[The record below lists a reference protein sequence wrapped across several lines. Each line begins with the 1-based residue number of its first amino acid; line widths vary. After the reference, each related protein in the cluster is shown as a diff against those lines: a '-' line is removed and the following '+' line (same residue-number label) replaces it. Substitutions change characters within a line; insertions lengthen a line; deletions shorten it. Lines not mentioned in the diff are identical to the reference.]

1 MVDIKSLEMM
11 SKKGMTEM
19 ERDSLSDILDVTIVG
34 ENPVQRLESYLDQ
47 TGNPYCFRVG
57 KTPVRLLFHNEE
69 KTLQE
74 KLKSYFLS
82 LKSND
87 F

>member
-1 MVDIKSLEMM
+1 MVDLKGLEMM
-11 SKKGMTEM
+11 SKKSVTEL
-19 ERDSLSDILDVTIVG
+19 ERDRLSDILNVTIVG
-34 ENPVQRLESYLDQ
+34 EAPVQRLESYLSQ

-69 KTLQE
+69 KTLRE
-74 KLKSYFLS
+74 RLKSYFLS

-87 F
+87 L

>member
-1 MVDIKSLEMM
+1 MVDLKSLEMM